1 LNIGVICHCERSIAE
16 AGSNLTDRKIS
27 SELAYAF
34 GIPLRRYAPRNDG
47 KELAI
52 GAIGEICG
60 CSQFFFA
67 IIKPPGHK
75 RSDRAAKGTAAL

>member
-1 LNIGVICHCERSIAE
+1 MRLRGIAE

-34 GIPLRRYAPRNDG
+34 GIPPRRYAPRNDG

-52 GAIGEICG
+52 GKIGEICG
-60 CSQFFFA
+60 CSQFLRNNKA
-67 IIKPPGHK
+67 A
-75 RSDRAAKGTAAL
+75 RAQTF

>member
-1 LNIGVICHCERSIAE
+1 MGVICHCERSE
-16 AGSNLTDRKIS
+16 AIS
-27 SELAYAF
+27 QTGRL
-34 GIPLRRYAPRNDG
+34 LRRYAPRNDG

-60 CSQFFFA
+60 CSQLFFA

-75 RSDRAAKGTAAL
+75 RSVLAAKGIAAL